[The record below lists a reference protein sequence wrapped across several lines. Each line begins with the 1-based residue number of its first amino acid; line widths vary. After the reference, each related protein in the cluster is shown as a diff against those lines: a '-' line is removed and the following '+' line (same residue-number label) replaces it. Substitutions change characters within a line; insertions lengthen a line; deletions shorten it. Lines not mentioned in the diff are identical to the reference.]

1 MKKIPGNLLKN
12 LEKSW
17 KYHGILSVR
26 KSGNPG
32 LCYVVYARNLEGNSQ
47 HAHGEGCAATD
58 IPSPH
63 LLPHGSKGG
72 LILLFYVHQGVCR
85 EFWSLSND

>member
-1 MKKIPGNLLKN
+1 MIITI
-12 LEKSW
+12 S
-17 KYHGILSVR
+17 
-26 KSGNPG
+26 

-47 HAHGEGCAATD
+47 HAHGEGFAATD

-85 EFWSLSND
+85 EFWSLSDD